1 MERNKIISLA
11 LSFVSFLIARASIKN
26 VILFGSIAS
35 DKYDKESDIDLFIEG
50 SEDEIKIKKFLELY
64 TKTVEYAK
72 FQLEGITHEIS
83 IKVGNL
89 DKWENVK
96 RNVISNGIILYGRYK
111 DQPKNLHQNVLFILN
126 LKRISRAKKIK
137 VWRKLYGYKQKV
149 GKKVYIKEGLVV
161 QYKGKKLA
169 RGIFIIPS
177 AHASKVII
185 YLKKI
190 NFKYKIMPFWQEDS
204 V

>member
-1 MERNKIISLA
+1 VA

-35 DKYDKESDIDLFIEG
+35 GTYDKESDIDLFIES
-50 SEDEIKIKKFLELY
+50 SEDEIKLKKFLELY
-64 TKTVEYAK
+64 TKTEEYAK

-96 RNVISNGIILYGRYK
+96 RNLISNGIILYGRYK
-111 DQPKNLHQNVLFILN
+111 DQPKNLHRNVLFILN
-126 LKRISRAKKIK
+126 LKRLSRAKKIK

-149 GKKVYIKEGLVV
+149 GRKIYVSNGLIE
-161 QYKGKKLA
+161 KKLG
-169 RGIFIIPS
+169 RGSFL
-177 AHASKVII
+177 ASVENSDTIQA
-185 YLKKI
+185 YLNKNKI
-190 NFKYKIMPFWQEDS
+190 GYSLIDVWLD
-204 V
+204 